1 MNKIR
6 IAIFEDNNDLRDSL
20 AMIIESVAD
29 FELAGSFSNAQRLV
43 PKIQQSNPN
52 LVLMDINMPG
62 ISGIEAVAQIHEL
75 YPQIKIM
82 MQTVFDEE
90 DKVFASLCAG
100 ASGYILKN
108 TEPERV
114 LLAIREVAAGGAFF
128 TPGIALK
135 VLSSF
140 QQKRITPENINLTE
154 REKQVLQYLV
164 DGLSYKMIA
173 DTIFLSYETVHSHI
187 KKIYEKLHVNS
198 KSEAVVKALRNK
210 LV

>member
-20 AMIIESVAD
+20 AMIIESVPD

-75 YPQIKIM
+75 YPQIKIL

-140 QQKRITPENINLTE
+140 QQKKIAPENINLTE

-173 DTIFLSYETVHSHI
+173 ETIFLSYETVHSHI

>member
-1 MNKIR
+1 MNTIR

-20 AMIIESVAD
+20 AMIIESVPD
-29 FELAGSFSNAQRLV
+29 FELAGSFSNAQRLI
-43 PKIQQSNPN
+43 PKIEQSNPD

-62 ISGIEAVAQIHEL
+62 ISGIEAVAQIHAL

-82 MQTVFDEE
+82 MQTVFDED

-114 LLAIREVAAGGAFF
+114 MLAIKEVAAGGAFF
-128 TPGIALK
+128 TPSIALK
-135 VLSSF
+135 VLSNF
-140 QQKRITPENINLTE
+140 QQKTIVPENINLTE